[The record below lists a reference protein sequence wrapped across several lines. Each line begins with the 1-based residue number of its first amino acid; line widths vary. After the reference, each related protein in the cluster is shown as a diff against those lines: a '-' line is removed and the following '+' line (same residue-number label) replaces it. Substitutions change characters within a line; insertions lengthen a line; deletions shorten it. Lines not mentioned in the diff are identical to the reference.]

1 MLIDN
6 FLAMLADIPPKLA
19 AGWALWM
26 VLGLLLSRWHLKS
39 RSALV
44 YQQNEPWPLP
54 RPKSAVRIPPP
65 PMEPV
70 EPPLDVTPDE
80 LANDPFAD
88 LERIFEGRAGSHRM
102 PGESPTAPSL
112 LNSAGA
118 PIDDNASP
126 VMGAEPEATHGRA

>member
-26 VLGLLLSRWHLKS
+26 VAGLLLSRWHLTS

-44 YQQNEPWPLP
+44 YQQDEPWPLP
-54 RPKSAVRIPPP
+54 RPKSTVRTPAPVPSYDAPVDPPAAEIPS
-65 PMEPV
+65 
-70 EPPLDVTPDE
+70 
-80 LANDPFAD
+80 DPFAD
-88 LERIFEGRAGSHRM
+88 LERIFEEKVSPHRT
-102 PGESPTAPSL
+102 PGESAL

-118 PIDDNASP
+118 PIDDTVSQGL
-126 VMGAEPEATHGRA
+126 GAVEPEATQGRA